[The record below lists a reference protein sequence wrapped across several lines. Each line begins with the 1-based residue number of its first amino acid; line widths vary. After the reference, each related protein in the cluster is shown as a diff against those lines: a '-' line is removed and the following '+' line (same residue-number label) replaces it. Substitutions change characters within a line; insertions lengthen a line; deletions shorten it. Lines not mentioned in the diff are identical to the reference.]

1 MSLKNQASD
10 AGLTRS
16 PALQLAIGESAT
28 VIVNLTKEAKHI
40 KTHKLDGFTKKAC
53 LGDGCAICALGSK
66 PRELWLVEVYQEDAN
81 TGELRPR
88 ALFLGRQEFGQLA
101 EVLPDSGL
109 NARIRVEG
117 VGAVDKDG
125 AAVVAKGGA
134 RAGQQYANLR
144 FSLAA

>member
-16 PALQLAIGESAT
+16 PALQLAIGESAV
-28 VIVNLTKEAKHI
+28 VIINLTREAKHI

-53 LGDGCAICALGSK
+53 TGESCAICALGAK
-66 PRELWLVEVYQEDAN
+66 PRELWLVEVMTEDQQ
-81 TGELRPR
+81 TGVLAAR

-101 EVLPDSGL
+101 EVLPDEGL
-109 NARIRVEG
+109 NCRVRVDG

-125 AAVVAKGGA
+125 APVTAKSGA

-144 FSLAA
+144 FSLIA